1 MDVHQT
7 DHSIRNGVA
16 RAGEFRRKPQ
26 QLDRLTLLVDADG
39 AFSEGVDWPG
49 PLLIRR
55 LNVRLRR
62 WLIGGR
68 RGRLFL
74 QFSLSRQRAG
84 LDRFADAFE
93 MRSQL
98 SCEVA
103 RVDSSRVRDASP
115 SETEQTALPFVEP
128 GSVLQQR
135 NRDHLDVGGSR
146 RGTQT
151 CRQGR
156 FVAGQHQR
164 GEKNHVG
171 NASFEDGERRVAR
184 VDQHEVDSGQTA
196 NRAAN
201 RVSLCEVWLD
211 GENQR
216 HGWHVVYRRDRRDS
230 CLLSAGFTGRPDTQ
244 FRNRRLVP
252 WCVGVSL

>member
-1 MDVHQT
+1 M
-7 DHSIRNGVA
+7 
-16 RAGEFRRKPQ
+16 
-26 QLDRLTLLVDADG
+26 
-39 AFSEGVDWPG
+39 
-49 PLLIRR
+49 
-55 LNVRLRR
+55 
-62 WLIGGR
+62 
-68 RGRLFL
+68 
-74 QFSLSRQRAG
+74 
-84 LDRFADAFE
+84 
-93 MRSQL
+93 
-98 SCEVA
+98 
-103 RVDSSRVRDASP
+103 
-115 SETEQTALPFVEP
+115 
-128 GSVLQQR
+128 LQQR